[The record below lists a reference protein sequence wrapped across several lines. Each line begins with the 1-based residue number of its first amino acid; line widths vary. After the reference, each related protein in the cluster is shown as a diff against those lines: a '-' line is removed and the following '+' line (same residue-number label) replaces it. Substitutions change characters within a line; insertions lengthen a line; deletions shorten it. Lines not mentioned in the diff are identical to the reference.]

1 MPVAK
6 TQAVVIGRRGLGESD
21 RLVTLYA
28 RDLGKIRGVA
38 RGARRPRSR
47 FGSALEP
54 FTLGALVCFDT
65 GRSELLRID
74 HFDILHPFARVREDL
89 VRFGHASWMIE
100 CLSRLTADH
109 DPHPALYGLL
119 VQALRAT
126 ERMDAPGRV
135 AVCFGARCIALLG
148 HRPRLDACV
157 ACGRAYPFARACLD
171 LDSGGLVCARCEGQA
186 LAGVAVSTAAIAAL
200 HRIHAE
206 RWSEAV
212 TRPLGRLET
221 ELAGLL
227 DAHVSRLCGQPTRTS
242 RFLRE
247 VQRVSLAPA
256 TGGRGARNRPDAVR
270 AQSERPGER
279 RSAASD
285 EARSHV

>member
-1 MPVAK
+1 MPGAK

-21 RLVTLYA
+21 RLVTLFT
-28 RDLGKIRGVA
+28 RDLGKVRGVA

-54 FTLGALVCFDT
+54 FTLGVLVCFDT

-74 HFDILHPFARVREDL
+74 HFDILHPFARIREDL
-89 VRFGHASWMIE
+89 VRFAHASWMLE

-119 VQALRAT
+119 VHSLRAT
-126 ERMDAPGRV
+126 EQMDAPGRV

-157 ACGRAYPFARACLD
+157 ACGRAYRSGGACLD
-171 LDSGGLVCARCEGQA
+171 LDSGGLVCARCEGKA
-186 LAGVAVSTAAIAAL
+186 LATVAVSGAAITAL
-200 HRIHAE
+200 RRIHAE
-206 RWSEAV
+206 RWAETV
-212 TRPLGRLET
+212 TRPLGVVET
-221 ELAGLL
+221 ELASLL
-227 DAHVSRLCGQPTRTS
+227 DAHVARLGGQPTRTP

-247 VQRVSLAPA
+247 VQRVSRASAAPGP
-256 TGGRGARNRPDAVR
+256 GGRSGADTVSGASAPPRERCAV
-270 AQSERPGER
+270 
-279 RSAASD
+279 SD
-285 EARSHV
+285 EARSHG